1 MPSIDPSRRP
11 GPTST
16 TPRISV
22 IIPNLNQEIYL
33 EQAICSVLDQGY
45 KNLELL
51 VMDGGSIDQSQS
63 IIDTYAEDLDYWQSA
78 WDSGPAEAV
87 NTALTWATGQITLV
101 LDADDTLL
109 PHALEEAAAAFA
121 RGAEWAVGQAVR
133 VDEIDEYLGDLPAR
147 PAADLAGF
155 LNDESGPL
163 RSSAVFYRTDL
174 LKAMGGFDSAFKMA
188 YAHEMHARLYA
199 AERTPTVLPVQVA
212 TIRDHDHSLT
222 ATHGLLCGREYLDAA
237 ERYAQH
243 LAPAPR
249 FALWRSCDE
258 SRRVFAAAQTQV
270 REQAHT
276 RGLWQQLLKRPWWLA
291 REDYRQKLLLKAVPA
306 EAERPA
312 AAEKPTEHRRAA

>member
-1 MPSIDPSRRP
+1 MPSNEPHRRP
-11 GPTST
+11 GPSSP

-45 KNLELL
+45 ENLELL
-51 VMDGGSIDQSQS
+51 VMDGGSIDQSQA

-109 PHALEEAAAAFA
+109 PHALHEAAAAFA
-121 RGAEWAVGQAVR
+121 AGAEWVVGRAVR
-133 VDEIDEYLGDLPAR
+133 VDEIDEVLGELPAR
-147 PAADLAGF
+147 AAGDLAGF
-155 LNDESGPL
+155 LADETGPL

-174 LKAMGGFDSAFKMA
+174 LKAMGGFDSAFKLA

-199 AERTPTVLPVQVA
+199 AERTPTPLSVQVA
-212 TIRDHDHSLT
+212 TVRDHDHSLT
-222 ATHGLLCGREYLDAA
+222 ATHGLLCGTEYLDAA
-237 ERYAQH
+237 ERYARH
-243 LAPAPR
+243 LAPTPR

-258 SRRVFAAAQTQV
+258 SRRIFAAAELQIQ
-270 REQAHT
+270 REAHT

-291 REDYRQKLLLKAVPA
+291 RADYRQKLLLKAVPA
-306 EAERPA
+306 EAAQPA
-312 AAEKPTEHRRAA
+312 KVEKPTEHRRAA